1 MRRMAVLG
9 LRKYRQTIVSVLH
22 DLNVIQLEPLSKDVA
37 AMLRNER
44 DNDLYRQVSDQLL
57 RIKALKTVLPPLQVT
72 QCERFTSVDE
82 LIQKA
87 KSIDIDSEVASLERQ
102 KENLLTELNE
112 TENNIKLVEEYSFF
126 PEDLGVLQLSSAHSY
141 FGRVES
147 DKFAAFQNA
156 LDPN

>member
-22 DLNVIQLEPLSKDVA
+22 DLSVVQLEPLSKDVA

-72 QCERFTSVDE
+72 HCERFTSVDE

-87 KSIDIDSEVASLERQ
+87 K
-102 KENLLTELNE
+102 
-112 TENNIKLVEEYSFF
+112 
-126 PEDLGVLQLSSAHSY
+126 
-141 FGRVES
+141 
-147 DKFAAFQNA
+147 
-156 LDPN
+156 